1 VKKSSIYLAPEL
13 DRALTHAA
21 ARRNV
26 SKAEF
31 IRETLTAAV
40 AEELAVRPRA
50 IGVFDGPVDLAERTD
65 EHLDGF
71 GEP

>member
-1 VKKSSIYLAPEL
+1 VKKSSIYLDPEL
-13 DRALTHAA
+13 DRALTQAA
-21 ARRNV
+21 ARQNI

-40 AEELAVRPRA
+40 ADELAVRPRA
-50 IGVFDGPVDLAERTD
+50 IGVFDGPEDLG
-65 EHLDGF
+65 EHADAHLAGF